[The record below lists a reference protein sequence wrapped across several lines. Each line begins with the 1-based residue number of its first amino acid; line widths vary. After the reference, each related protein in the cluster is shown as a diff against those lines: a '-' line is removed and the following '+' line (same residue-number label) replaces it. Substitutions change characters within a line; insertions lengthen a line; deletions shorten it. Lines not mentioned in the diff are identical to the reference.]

1 MALILMIAA
10 GILLAFILLPL
21 LGPIAMILVCVAV
34 IALLGYGIL
43 FAIGTSMAAV
53 DAAKDA
59 VAKAKNAKQLSF
71 KTRIRAI
78 PEFQFALS
86 SIEKLLT
93 LRGLQHTLKG
103 LWYRYVL
110 TDRIHNCSMTG
121 IFRVENEQNRA
132 YLENTCGKR
141 SKAGKICL
149 LTLGLRNY
157 VNRFWSVTICF
168 ADNTTQNKPIIPNEI
183 Q

>member
-132 YLENTCGKR
+132 YLEKYLRKAVKRGKDLSVDPGAEELCKQILECHDMLCR
-141 SKAGKICL
+141 QYHPKQTNNSK
-149 LTLGLRNY
+149 
-157 VNRFWSVTICF
+157 
-168 ADNTTQNKPIIPNEI
+168 
-183 Q
+183 